1 MTTLSTAEPLTFPE
15 DSLYEVVDGQVVEKE
30 MSGFAILIALKLYS
44 SWLKHIIFEGRGS
57 GTPLHEMVF
66 VIDAKHD
73 LRRRPDVS
81 FVSAERWPVNRG
93 LPLEG
98 DWAVIPDIAV
108 EVLSPHDLYQQVDR
122 KLREYLSY
130 GVREV
135 WLVSPEARKVE
146 ICSSLNSRAS
156 FEVGDTLKTPLIPG
170 WTMEVADLIP
180 LPAPPAG
187 AADRG

>member
-1 MTTLSTAEPLTFPE
+1 MATVSTIERMVIPE
-15 DSLYEVVDGQVVEKE
+15 DALYEVVDGQIVEKTRN
-30 MSGFAILIALKLYS
+30 SFAILVSLELYS
-44 SWLKHIIFEGRGS
+44 SWLWYISCEERATGRA
-57 GTPLHEMVF
+57 LHEMVF
-66 VIDAKHD
+66 VIDTERD

-108 EVLSPHDLYQQVDR
+108 EVLSPNDLYQQVDR
-122 KLREYLSY
+122 KLSEYLSY
-130 GVREV
+130 GVQEV

-146 ICSSLNSRAS
+146 ICSSLNSRTS
-156 FEVGDTLKTPLIPG
+156 FEVGDTLRTPLIPG
-170 WTMEVADLIP
+170 WSMEVADLIP